1 VVRIRESRLIMGRA
15 LRGRRLEMGLFEGRN
30 LGRGGYT
37 QYQRNLNHLMHL
49 VIQDF
54 NDPRYEWK
62 CLIYS

>member
-1 VVRIRESRLIMGRA
+1 MGRA
-15 LRGRRLEMGLFEGRN
+15 SRGRRLEVGLFEGRN
-30 LGRGGYT
+30 LGPGGYT